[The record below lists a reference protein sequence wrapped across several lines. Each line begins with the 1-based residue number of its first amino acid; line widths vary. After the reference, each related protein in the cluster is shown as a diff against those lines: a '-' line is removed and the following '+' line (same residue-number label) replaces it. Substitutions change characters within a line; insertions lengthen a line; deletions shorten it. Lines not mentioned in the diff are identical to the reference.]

1 MLLNRRS
8 IWTKAA
14 NIDIWKSNSGL
25 IADGSLSWK
34 PIQRCGKISCKN
46 SESPILFLVKLS
58 KNPCRKFSSFLS
70 YHIWNLIWSDDEVF
84 LLILIDL
91 SEFRQQL
98 FCACKH
104 PLLFGSGWILI
115 SKPTISVAFVV
126 TSTVN
131 RRISLSLLWLT
142 VWNLFARFKTSWWAF
157 QLTGIVGLGA
167 NFNAF
172 VKLS

>member
-1 MLLNRRS
+1 MPRLRQNFMRRFRAPYFVPDE
-8 IWTKAA
+8 IIKK
-14 NIDIWKSNSGL
+14 IRV
-25 IADGSLSWK
+25 GSF
-34 PIQRCGKISCKN
+34 QVSCH
-46 SESPILFLVKLS
+46 I
-58 KNPCRKFSSFLS
+58 
-70 YHIWNLIWSDDEVF
+70 IWNLIWSDDEVF
-84 LLILIDL
+84 LLILIDP